1 MANRNKIEVILT
13 AIDKGLTSGL
23 NKARASINNMASAV
37 TGLVPQLILA
47 GTGAAGLAK
56 LVTVAREFDKI
67 NAGLITAT
75 GSAANANIAFAA
87 IQDFAADTPYDL
99 QQVTDGF
106 IKLVNY
112 GLDPS
117 ERALTSYGNTS
128 SALGKD
134 LSQMIEAVADAA
146 TGEFERLKEFGIKS
160 KSEGDKVSFTF
171 RGITETVGKNAAE
184 IEQYLIKLG
193 ETEFGGAMAERMKTL
208 DGALSNLGDEWDKV
222 FLNISQ
228 AGIGTLIADTV
239 RIGIDALAELNAMI
253 ASGELE
259 TNLRAQVSRWQ
270 GWADDVGKTID
281 IVGRFIDDTFGD
293 IEVNGVNLV
302 SALSRAFSDFPENV
316 RAYIGIMTVYV
327 ASGFDKA
334 LALARSFKNQVKA
347 AFVDPSDKTTFGERL
362 AKENQVINEARDL
375 TIDAILAERQAS
387 LDSAA
392 AQTVAAKKLRAEYDA
407 AAAARKA
414 SGVDRLAGFKISGA
428 DTGGQPTGTG
438 TASAANIKAAATK
451 AEAAAKKAAAEYDR
465 QLKAATKLADE
476 KMRAASR
483 EKILAL
489 ELDSLDASRLPTAVA
504 RAEAELAIARQV
516 MEEKVSL
523 KQQELAALRTLD
535 GVDPAEII
543 RAESDLPAMR
553 LEVSRTE
560 LDGQRTIASARLAAI
575 DDSWRQ
581 SGESI
586 AEYRR
591 LVDEAYALGLIETED
606 YNEKMIASG
615 NSLGDG
621 LRQGFRN
628 ATEGLRTDAEIMMQ
642 LGQEIPDRIASG
654 LTDVFNGALQ
664 SAADAKE
671 AVIDWARSTISWIA
685 QVILK
690 QAILN
695 SMQAMGFG
703 MAGGGQVPAQ
713 ALASGGLVGGWS
725 PSPTADNIPIWGTA
739 REFMQPVRAVD
750 YYGVNFMERIRRL
763 QFPRNIAHAL
773 AGGTVPR
780 VPSGYRLAAGGQVPG
795 SAPTTNVKSGDTRLQ
810 VINVLDKNMVGDYLR
825 TADGETAIINT
836 IRRNGSAIR
845 TIIGR

>member
-1 MANRNKIEVILT
+1 MANKNKIEVILT

-23 NKARASINNMASAV
+23 NKARASINGMAAAV
-37 TGLVPQLILA
+37 TGLVPALILA
-47 GTGAAGLAK
+47 GTGAAGLTK

-75 GSAANANIAFAA
+75 GSAANASLAFTA

-99 QQVTDGF
+99 QQVTDSF

-117 ERALTSYGNTS
+117 ERAMTSYGNTA
-128 SALGKD
+128 SALGRD
-134 LSQMIEAVADAA
+134 LNQMIEAVADAA
-146 TGEFERLKEFGIKS
+146 TGEFERLKEFGIKA

-193 ETEFGGAMAERMKTL
+193 ETNFGDAMLNRMTTL

-222 FLNISQ
+222 FVNISQ
-228 AGIGTLIADTV
+228 AGVGDVIADTV
-239 RIGIDALAELNAMI
+239 RLGIDALANLNAAI
-253 ASGELE
+253 ASGQLE
-259 TNLRAQVSRWQ
+259 ASLRAQIARWD
-270 GWADDVGKTID
+270 GWASDIMFSIDLVGDYFATSNSMIAD
-281 IVGRFIDDTFGD
+281 GGNWVVDTL
-293 IEVNGVNLV
+293 IE
-302 SALSRAFSDFPENV
+302 AFRHFPENV
-316 RAYIGIMTVYV
+316 RAFVGILTVDM
-327 ASGFDKA
+327 AAGFDKIM
-334 LALARSFKNQVKA
+334 ALARSFQAQVKA
-347 AFVDPSDKTTFGERL
+347 VFNPGDTTTLGARISREY
-362 AKENQVINEARDL
+362 AIINDARESS
-375 TIDAILAERQAS
+375 IDAILAERDTS
-387 LDSAA
+387 IKSTE
-392 AQTVAAKKLRAEYDA
+392 AQREAAKKLRADYEA
-407 AAAARKA
+407 TQEARKA
-414 SGVDRLAGFKISGA
+414 DLNDRLAGFKISAA

-438 TASAANIKAAATK
+438 TASAANAKAAATK
-451 AEAAAKKAAAEYDR
+451 AEAAAKKAAAEYDK

-516 MEEKVSL
+516 TEEKVSL
-523 KQQELAALRTLD
+523 KRQELAALRTLD

-543 RAESDLPAMR
+543 RAESDLSAMR

-560 LDGQRTIASARLAAI
+560 LEGQRTIASARLAAI

-581 SGESI
+581 SGASI

-628 ATEGLRTDAEIMMQ
+628 AMEGLRTDAEIMMQ
-642 LGQEIPDRIASG
+642 LGQEIPNRIASG
-654 LTDVFNGALQ
+654 LTSVFDGMMQ
-664 SAADAKE
+664 SSADAKA

-685 QVILK
+685 QVILQ

-695 SMQAMGFG
+695 GMQAMKIG
-703 MAGGGQVPAQ
+703 MATGGQVPAQ
-713 ALASGGLVGGWS
+713 ALASGGSVGGWS
-725 PSPTADNIPIWGTA
+725 PSPTADNIPIWATA

-750 YYGVNFMERIRRL
+750 YYGVDFMERIRRL

-795 SAPTTNVKSGDTRLQ
+795 QAPAANVKSGDTRLQ

-825 TADGETAIINT
+825 TADGETAIINM